1 MCGKG
6 SAEVV
11 RPAHFHPNG
20 WVAPT
25 RSGERRLEG
34 QREAALPGDVVLRL
48 VEPVAVEL
56 VDEVPTLGAN
66 ADAPEAVLETHP
78 VVAGELGPG
87 AVRAQLVEADRAEAP
102 EEIGAE
108 RAGAGAQ
115 RITQD
120 DVGVVG
126 ELVELAAAGEA
137 GAANAVLGP
146 ATAGADADVVVEPS
160 RGIERRGPAEPP
172 IGGSRLIQVGRAR
185 QAAKGARHSHG
196 VINWTAARGQR
207 GARPS
212 VQRRRRGHD
221 ERYGEQGDR
230 TVQHRIL
237 QKGLEV

>member
-34 QREAALPGDVVLRL
+34 QREAALPGDVVLGL
-48 VEPVAVEL
+48 VEPVAIEL
-56 VDEVPTLGAN
+56 VNQVPTLGAN
-66 ADAPEAVLETHP
+66 ADAPEAVLETYA

-87 AVRAQLVEADRAEAP
+87 AVRAQWVEADRAEAP
-102 EEIGAE
+102 DQVRAE
-108 RAGAGAQ
+108 GAGAGAQ
-115 RITQD
+115 RISQD

-146 ATAGADADVVVEPS
+146 AAAGADADVVVEPS

-172 IGGSRLIQVGRAR
+172 IGGFRPGPGGPAR
-185 QAAKGARHSHG
+185 QGPAK
-196 VINWTAARGQR
+196 
-207 GARPS
+207 PPP
-212 VQRRRRGHD
+212 
-221 ERYGEQGDR
+221 
-230 TVQHRIL
+230 
-237 QKGLEV
+237 

>member
-34 QREAALPGDVVLRL
+34 QREAALPGDVVLGL
-48 VEPVAVEL
+48 VEPVAIEL
-56 VDEVPTLGAN
+56 VNQVPTLGAN

-102 EEIGAE
+102 DQVRAE
-108 RAGAGAQ
+108 GAGAGAQ
-115 RITQD
+115 RISQD

-146 ATAGADADVVVEPS
+146 AAAGADADVVVEPS

-172 IGGSRLIQVGRAR
+172 IGGSGLVQVGRAG
-185 QAAKGARHSHG
+185 QAAERPGHGHG
-196 VINWTAARGQR
+196 VINGTAARGQR
-207 GARPS
+207 GARLS
-212 VQRRRRGHD
+212 VQRGGRRQASAT
-221 ERYGEQGDR
+221 EN
-230 TVQHRIL
+230 
-237 QKGLEV
+237 

>member
-172 IGGSRLIQVGRAR
+172 IGGSRPVHDGRAR
-185 QAAKGARHSHG
+185 QAAKSAPPHPGG
-196 VINWTAARGQR
+196 IKGTAAPRQPGGCPGGEPRGGERQR
-207 GARPS
+207 
-212 VQRRRRGHD
+212 QRHGGPG
-221 ERYGEQGDR
+221 ERKPQP
-230 TVQHRIL
+230 
-237 QKGLEV
+237 

>member
-87 AVRAQLVEADRAEAP
+87 AVRAQLGEADRAQAP
-102 EEIGAE
+102 EEVGAE
-108 RAGAGAQ
+108 GAGAGAQ

-172 IGGSRLIQVGRAR
+172 IGGSRPSPGGCAG
-185 QAAKGARHSHG
+185 QAAKSARPRHR
-196 VINWTAARGQR
+196 VINWTAARRPRSARLNRALQAR
-207 GARPS
+207 GR
-212 VQRRRRGHD
+212 
-221 ERYGEQGDR
+221 
-230 TVQHRIL
+230 
-237 QKGLEV
+237 

>member
-34 QREAALPGDVVLRL
+34 QREAALPGDVVLGL
-48 VEPVAVEL
+48 VEPVAIEL
-56 VDEVPTLGAN
+56 VNQVPTLGAN

-87 AVRAQLVEADRAEAP
+87 AVRARLVEADRAEAP
-102 EEIGAE
+102 DQVRAE
-108 RAGAGAQ
+108 GAGAGAQ
-115 RITQD
+115 RISQD

-146 ATAGADADVVVEPS
+146 AAAGADADVVVEPS

-172 IGGSRLIQVGRAR
+172 IGGFGLVQGGRAG
-185 QAAKGARHSHG
+185 QAPESAPPKHGGGKGAGGPRRG
-196 VINWTAARGQR
+196 GAPRGAAR
-207 GARPS
+207 
-212 VQRRRRGHD
+212 
-221 ERYGEQGDR
+221 
-230 TVQHRIL
+230 
-237 QKGLEV
+237 

>member
-87 AVRAQLVEADRAEAP
+87 AVRAQLVEADPAEAP
-102 EEIGAE
+102 EQIGAE

-172 IGGSRLIQVGRAR
+172 IGGCGLGQACPAR
-185 QAAKGARHSHG
+185 P
-196 VINWTAARGQR
+196 AARRPRRWHR
-207 GARPS
+207 GRNGP
-212 VQRRRRGHD
+212 
-221 ERYGEQGDR
+221 
-230 TVQHRIL
+230 
-237 QKGLEV
+237 

>member
-172 IGGSRLIQVGRAR
+172 IGGSGLIQAAPAAH
-185 QAAKGARHSHG
+185 AAKRAPPKHGGGKGAGGPRRG
-196 VINWTAARGQR
+196 GAPRGAAR
-207 GARPS
+207 
-212 VQRRRRGHD
+212 
-221 ERYGEQGDR
+221 
-230 TVQHRIL
+230 
-237 QKGLEV
+237 

>member
-25 RSGERRLEG
+25 RSGERRQEG
-34 QREAALPGDVVLRL
+34 QREAALPGDVVLGL
-48 VEPVAVEL
+48 VEPVAIEL
-56 VDEVPTLGAN
+56 VNQVPTLGAN

-102 EEIGAE
+102 EEVGAE
-108 RAGAGAQ
+108 GAGAGAQ
-115 RITQD
+115 WITQD

-126 ELVELAAAGEA
+126 ELVELAAPGEA

-146 ATAGADADVVVEPS
+146 ATAGADADVVVEQS
-160 RGIERRGPAEPP
+160 RRIEGRGPAEPP
-172 IGGSRLIQVGRAR
+172 IGGSGPLQGLRPRP
-185 QAAKGARHSHG
+185 AAQRPRPGPRG
-196 VINWTAARGQR
+196 INCADHPGPRWR
-207 GARPS
+207 
-212 VQRRRRGHD
+212 
-221 ERYGEQGDR
+221 
-230 TVQHRIL
+230 
-237 QKGLEV
+237 

>member
-6 SAEVV
+6 CAEVV

-87 AVRAQLVEADRAEAP
+87 AVRAQWGTAD
-102 EEIGAE
+102 
-108 RAGAGAQ
+108 
-115 RITQD
+115 
-120 DVGVVG
+120 
-126 ELVELAAAGEA
+126 
-137 GAANAVLGP
+137 
-146 ATAGADADVVVEPS
+146 
-160 RGIERRGPAEPP
+160 
-172 IGGSRLIQVGRAR
+172 
-185 QAAKGARHSHG
+185 
-196 VINWTAARGQR
+196 RGQR
-207 GARPS
+207 GARLS
-212 VQRRRRGHD
+212 VQRGGRDRQGQRH
-221 ERYGEQGDR
+221 GEQGDR
-230 TVQHRIL
+230 RLQHSTL
-237 QKGLEV
+237 QNGI